1 MKKFLLC
8 YLAASLL
15 IPSFYCNASNVLQE
29 TADVTTEE
37 SEAEEVLP
45 TELDL
50 GDYQTEM
57 TIGEKQL
64 LTVTVLPETATNQEL
79 TYQSSNTSVA
89 TINGMGRI
97 TAVSEG
103 TAQITVTCGM
113 VTESF
118 PLTVSEEASETEE
131 TIAVQDIEIGDYEE
145 ELKVDATLTLSA
157 TVLPSDATDT
167 TVTYQSSD
175 TQIATV
181 NSSGEVKGI
190 APGQV
195 VISVTAGGVTKQV
208 PITVKIATTAI
219 VLNSDYRVMKP
230 GDTFQIS
237 PSVEPAGA
245 AGSMTYKSLNNAVA
259 TVSGSGLI
267 TAKSC
272 GNTAIV
278 VSNGDLQVSV
288 TVIVNENGSTA
299 EEENEL
305 LQENNGQEMILP
317 EVISVQDYPVLT
329 SAMLKYLY
337 ENKKSITI
345 VGENYTIYLNGAD
358 IVNTENQLETELFFQ
373 EAEHGFS
380 FCVNENQKL
389 CGKITIDISPKVTN
403 EKYLYLYS
411 NQKEAYQKLS
421 TSNIKVLVIDT
432 EGTYLLTAE
441 KIAGLRVK
449 KALVGGGCI
458 LILLAG
464 GIYIGVKRQ
473 YWFW

>member
-29 TADVTTEE
+29 TADVTIEE
-37 SEAEEVLP
+37 NKVEEVLP

-64 LTVTVLPETATNQEL
+64 LTVTVLPETATSQEL

-97 TAVSEG
+97 TAVGEG
-103 TAQITVTCGM
+103 TTQITVTCGTVM
-113 VTESF
+113 ESF
-118 PLTVSEEASETEE
+118 PLTVSEEVSETEE

-157 TVLPSDATDT
+157 TVLPSDATDA
-167 TVTYQSSD
+167 TVTYQSSN

-267 TAKSC
+267 TAKAC

-299 EEENEL
+299 EEENEP
-305 LQENNGQEMILP
+305 LQVSGGQETILP

-345 VGENYTIYLNGAD
+345 IGENYTIYLNGAD
-358 IVNTENQLETELFFQ
+358 IVNTANQLKTELFFQ

-389 CGKITIDISPKVTN
+389 CGKITLDISPKVTN
-403 EKYLYLYS
+403 QKYLYLYS

-449 KALVGGGCI
+449 KALAGGGCI